1 MIPLALKLVQ
11 NVLITFAARKLMN
24 FLKEITSDRN
34 GKLTSHFFNGLS
46 ITENTIYPQERPYQ
60 HILYV
65 LVSQILGQFSV
76 MVKYSLLWY
85 E

>member
-46 ITENTIYPQERPYQ
+46 IKDNTIHPQERPYQ

>member
-1 MIPLALKLVQ
+1 M
-11 NVLITFAARKLMN
+11 LITFDAEKLIN
-24 FLKEITSDRN
+24 FLKEIVLNRN
-34 GKLTSHFFNGLS
+34 GKLTYHLFNSLS
-46 ITENTIYPQERPYQ
+46 ITDSTIYPQERPYQ